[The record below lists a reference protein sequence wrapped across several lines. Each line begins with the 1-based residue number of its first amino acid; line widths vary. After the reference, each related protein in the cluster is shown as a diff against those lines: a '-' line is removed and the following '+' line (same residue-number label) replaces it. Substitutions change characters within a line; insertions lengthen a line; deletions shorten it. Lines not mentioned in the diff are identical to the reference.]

1 MSYINDALRKAQR
14 EREKGYGDF
23 GGIDTAGPGG
33 SGRLGKRW
41 IVPVGALILFLAAA
55 GVSIAFWVLLRPDPP
70 VRTSPPSPV
79 AGTPAPEAAKIRSAP
94 EMEEATGQAEA
105 AISGRASRLSAPPS
119 ATASAKVPGAGGTRE
134 ERDAEARYGEALLAQ
149 RNGDLRKAEALY
161 RKALTH
167 DPGHVRALNNLGV
180 IYLAQGERGKAVAVL
195 GRAVVLN
202 RDYADPYYNLACL
215 YARANEIEESLW
227 YLKIAATLDGNVIDW
242 VKKDA
247 DMRKVAASPGFKKL
261 MEGRK
266 N

>member
-14 EREKGYGDF
+14 ERERGYGDF

-41 IVPVGALILFLAAA
+41 IVPVGALILFLAA
-55 GVSIAFWVLLRPDPP
+55 GVLIAFWFLLQSDPP
-70 VRTSPPSPV
+70 VRKSPPSPV
-79 AGTPAPEAAKIRSAP
+79 AETAAPEAAKIRSAP
-94 EMEEATGQAEA
+94 GMAEATGRAEA
-105 AISGRASRLSAPPS
+105 AVSGKESGHAAPPS
-119 ATASAKVPGAGGTRE
+119 PTVSATVPGDDGTTE

-161 RKALTH
+161 RKALIH

-180 IYLAQGERGKAVAVL
+180 VYLAQGKRGKAVAAL
-195 GRAVVLN
+195 GRAVVLK

-215 YARANEIEESLW
+215 YARTNEIEESLW
-227 YLKIAATLDGNVIDW
+227 YLKVAATLDGNVIDW

>member
-14 EREKGYGDF
+14 ERERGYGNF

-41 IVPVGALILFLAAA
+41 IVPVGALLLFLAA
-55 GVSIAFWVLLRPDPP
+55 GVLIAFWFLLQPDPP

-79 AGTPAPEAAKIRSAP
+79 AETPAPEAAKIRSAP
-94 EMEEATGQAEA
+94 EMAEA
-105 AISGRASRLSAPPS
+105 AISGKDSGRAAPS
-119 ATASAKVPGAGGTRE
+119 SSTASARIPGDGGTTE

-161 RKALTH
+161 RKALAH

-180 IYLAQGERGKAVAVL
+180 VYLAQGRREKAVAAL
-195 GRAVVLN
+195 GRAVVLK

-215 YARANEIEESLW
+215 YARTNEIEESLW
-227 YLKIAATLDGNVIDW
+227 YLKVAATLDGHVIDW
-242 VKKDA
+242 AKKDA
-247 DMRKVAASPGFKKL
+247 DLRKVAASPGFKKL